1 MTTEQSKVTAA
12 GGILPRERCNHYKPS
27 RHRLLTLA
35 SKVLLLLALGACVEK
50 AAATEPKLLRQTRVE
65 EQRAVAAEE
74 SPEARAND
82 RLKQAEEQFD
92 KIKEDVKN
100 LSKEQLIDMKIY
112 KNSGWMSQA
121 KLLLNTKVDGSKRT
135 QSKRI
140 ESTLQDNGD
149 FQYPS
154 RKLDRVGKTTRP
166 QLIAFLVVQLG
177 NPALS
182 KKDRK
187 ELALLLAKNCTKSEV
202 DDASPELT
210 VCVSET
216 TELAGLTESTE
227 PTGLTEVKQEQ
238 VKQEQL
244 LTEVKQEQ
252 VKQEQLLAEVK
263 NVCTTLKAENTTMKA
278 DVAKLKADL
287 PDSEMVFESNE
298 SGNDVPVPVPVPDS
312 EMVFES
318 NESGNDSKLHVRRRL
333 VEAAYYSFIAFN
345 MILMCAVLVG
355 ISFAYQ
361 PTYQTI

>member
-1 MTTEQSKVTAA
+1 M
-12 GGILPRERCNHYKPS
+12 G
-27 RHRLLTLA
+27 
-35 SKVLLLLALGACVEK
+35 
-50 AAATEPKLLRQTRVE
+50 
-65 EQRAVAAEE
+65 
-74 SPEARAND
+74 
-82 RLKQAEEQFD
+82 EEQFD

-121 KLLLNTKVDGSKRT
+121 KLLLNTKVDGSRRT
-135 QSKRI
+135 QSERI
-140 ESTLQDNGD
+140 ESTLQGNED

-154 RKLDRVGKTTRP
+154 RKLDRVVKTTRP

-177 NPALS
+177 NPALA

-202 DDASPELT
+202 DDASPELK
-210 VCVSET
+210 VCVSEP
-216 TELAGLTESTE
+216 TELAGLTEPTE

-252 VKQEQLLAEVK
+252 VKQEQLLVEVK
-263 NVCTTLKAENTTMKA
+263 NVCTTLKA
-278 DVAKLKADL
+278 DVAKLKAV

-298 SGNDVPVPVPVPDS
+298 SGNDVPVPDS

-361 PTYQTI
+361 PNYQTI